1 MIQRSLSIT
10 AAAMVAVAMS
20 VLIGAPRGVS
30 NAQDARTV
38 AIDGNWRADLNRQVA
53 NSAHWSW
60 ILRRVERQG
69 DNLSIVLSIR
79 NNATNRRPI
88 FLGPEYMATIALIDA
103 DTAARFP
110 LLSVSGVS
118 DQLLEV
124 ERSKSTSA
132 TFIFRYPEGVKSVRF
147 NSSWIAMIMQGAAS
161 VIAVEFPLDL
171 PPPEAHAI

>member
-1 MIQRSLSIT
+1 MIQRSLSIA
-10 AAAMVAVAMS
+10 AAAMVALAMS
-20 VLIGAPRGVS
+20 VLIGAPRGVV

-60 ILRRVERQG
+60 MLRRVERQG
-69 DNLSIVLSIR
+69 DNLSIELSIR
-79 NNATNRRPI
+79 NNATTRRPI
-88 FLGPEYMATIALIDA
+88 FLDPEYMANIALIDA

-132 TFIFRYPEGVKSVRF
+132 TFIFRYPEGAKSVRF
-147 NSSWIAMIMQGAAS
+147 NSSWIAMFMQGAAS

-171 PPPEAHAI
+171 PPPEARAI